1 MKTLPKRLAGGSD
14 SGAGVLEAEI
24 MKPTNLLLLILLVG
38 LLLTIPPNLSA
49 QPVPHHFDGIA
60 ALPDRTITL
69 SLGGSVSNMFSLSGT
84 ISSQFMQMFDLYAVE
99 ASTNLAEWTRLALL
113 LRTNNNPHPLLFQD
127 TNAAGL
133 GERFYRT
140 FTNHL
145 LTAFPKPSGPF
156 AVGMVDRVMIDPA
169 RTNLYRYTP
178 ATNAFMVTFWY
189 PADPPAAGVL
199 PAAMW
204 DQRIAADTSL
214 YSYAGFDSRWAQI
227 APKLVG
233 HRFRGV
239 PLATGTNKHPVVL
252 YSHGLPAFRKLVS
265 RTAEE
270 LASHGYVVVA
280 IDHADCWA
288 TEFPDG
294 RYLTDNHSG
303 DVPGRLKDMTFL
315 LDELAVLNT
324 GDPLFAGRL
333 DLDRIGVTGVSYGGM
348 VVETCRS
355 DSRVKCAVLLD
366 ATNVQLNPAG
376 LQKPFLVALGES
388 NAYYSEDQWLFS
400 KAIANAVFLQIR
412 GADHGTLSDVAWT
425 GEIPWGRGPALAI
438 DACYVW
444 FFGTYLKG
452 EAPPFPTNPEIYNVQ
467 RK

>member
-1 MKTLPKRLAGGSD
+1 MHHLPRFHRSQGRFPGLFAVHALA
-14 SGAGVLEAEI
+14 L
-24 MKPTNLLLLILLVG
+24 TLLLAALPVRL
-38 LLLTIPPNLSA
+38 NLCA
-49 QPVPHHFDGIA
+49 QPVPHHFDGIV
-60 ALPDRTITL
+60 ALPDRTIML
-69 SLGGSVSNMFSLSGT
+69 SLDGSVSSMFSLSGA
-84 ISSQFMQMFDLYAVE
+84 ISNQFMQMFDLYAVE

-133 GERFYRT
+133 SQRFYRT

-145 LTAFPKPSGPF
+145 LTGFPKPSGPF

-169 RTNLYRYTP
+169 RTGLYRYTP

-204 DQRIAADTSL
+204 DQRIAADTSI
-214 YSYAGFDSRWAQI
+214 YSYAGYDTRWALI

-233 HRFRGV
+233 HRLRGV
-239 PLATGTNKHPVVL
+239 PLAAGAGKCPVVL
-252 YSHGLPAFRKLVS
+252 WSHGLPAFRKLVS
-265 RTAEE
+265 QDAEE

-280 IDHADCWA
+280 IDHTDCWA

-294 RYLTDNHSG
+294 RYLAGNHSG

-324 GDPLFAGRL
+324 SDPLFAGRL
-333 DLDRIGVTGVSYGGM
+333 DLDRIGVSGGSYGGM
-348 VVETCRS
+348 VVKTCGS
-355 DSRVKCAVLLD
+355 DSRVKCALLYD
-366 ATNVQLNPAG
+366 AMNIQSLCPAG

-388 NAYYSEDQWLFS
+388 NSFYSEDQWLFS
-400 KAIANAVFLQIR
+400 KATTNAVFLQIR
-412 GADHGTLSDVAWT
+412 GADHNTPCDAGWT
-425 GEIPWGRGPALAI
+425 AEIPQGRNPALAME
-438 DACYVW
+438 ACRVW
-444 FFGTYLKG
+444 FFDTYLKG
-452 EAPPFPTNPEIYNVQ
+452 EAPPFPTNPEIYNVH

>member
-1 MKTLPKRLAGGSD
+1 MKTQRKPLANGSE
-14 SGAGVLEAEI
+14 SGAGVFEAEI
-24 MKPTNLLLLILLVG
+24 VKPANLLLILLG
-38 LLLTIPPNLSA
+38 LLFTVPPNLSA

-60 ALPDRTITL
+60 AFPDRTITL

-84 ISSQFMQMFDLYAVE
+84 ISNQFMQMFDLYAVE
-99 ASTNLAEWTRLALL
+99 TSANLMDWTPLALV
-113 LRTNNNPHPLLFQD
+113 LRTNNDPHPLLFQD
-127 TNAAGL
+127 PNAVGL
-133 GERFYRT
+133 SQRFYRT

-145 LTAFPKPSGPF
+145 LTPFFKPSGPF

-169 RTNLYRYTP
+169 RTNRYRYTP

-189 PADPPAAGVL
+189 PADPPAAGIL

-204 DQRIAADTSL
+204 DQRIAADTSI
-214 YSYAGFDSRWAQI
+214 YSYAGYDTQWALI

-239 PLATGTNKHPVVL
+239 PLAVGTNKYPVVIG
-252 YSHGLPAFRKLVS
+252 SHGLPAFRKLGS
-265 RTAEE
+265 QDAEE

-280 IDHADCWA
+280 IDHTDCWA

-294 RYLTDNHSG
+294 RYLAGNHSG

-324 GDPLFAGRL
+324 GDPLLAGRL
-333 DLDRIGVTGVSYGGM
+333 DLDRIGVSGGSMGGM

-355 DSRVKCAVLLD
+355 DSRVKCALLYD

-388 NAYYSEDQWLFS
+388 NYFYSQDQWLFS
-400 KAIANAVFLQIR
+400 KATTNAVLLQIR
-412 GADHGTLSDVAWT
+412 GADHNTPCDIGWT
-425 GEIPWGRGPALAI
+425 AEIPQGRSPTLAM
-438 DACYVW
+438 DACRVW
-444 FFGTYLKG
+444 FFDTYLKG